1 MPEYNI
7 VIGNRPYKV
16 GLVKKESEGLFEA
29 RINDRPVE
37 LTLER
42 DEDTPSSLTLTI
54 AEKRYRVELD
64 SIDQRTP
71 LTVKVNNTP
80 FTVQLQEPAK
90 RIASPPTMPTVA
102 KTGKRRKAITEGAV
116 IAPMA
121 GKIVSVN
128 VQKGDAVN
136 VGDTVCILEAM
147 KMENELRAPKEGV
160 IKKVHVSAGSNV
172 EREEILMEIA

>member
-1 MPEYNI
+1 VPEYNI

-16 GLVKKESEGLFEA
+16 GLIKKEREGLFEA
-29 RINDRPVE
+29 KINDKPVE
-37 LTLER
+37 LTLEKN
-42 DEDTPSSLTLTI
+42 EDTLSSLTLTI
-54 AEKRYRVELD
+54 AEKQYRVELD
-64 SIDQRTP
+64 SIDKRTP

-102 KTGKRRKAITEGAV
+102 KPGKREKATTEGAV
-116 IAPMA
+116 VAPMA

-147 KMENELRAPKEGV
+147 KMENEITAPKAGAVEE
-160 IKKVHVSAGSNV
+160 VHVAEGTPVNEGDLLV
-172 EREEILMEIA
+172 LIK